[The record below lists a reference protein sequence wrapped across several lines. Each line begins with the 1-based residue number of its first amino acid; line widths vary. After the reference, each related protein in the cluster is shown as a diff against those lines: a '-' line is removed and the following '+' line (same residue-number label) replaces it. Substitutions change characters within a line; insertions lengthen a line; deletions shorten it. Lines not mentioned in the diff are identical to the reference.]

1 MVAGGPAFAAG
12 PDAAFGAAERRAF
25 IGRAVVEVGRFF
37 VHADA
42 QNVVDGHAHGVS
54 GVPLH
59 AGQDQKVVVLPGVA
73 DLAVVADRD
82 EVVAGFPV
90 DVDRLHRFQNPV
102 GNRGVH
108 VHISFIPVSS
118 VFQNSHSCPPSITLR
133 APLCITLPA
142 SQHCCSAR
150 CCRSRIR
157 SRICRIHIGHSRSVR
172 SRNGRSHSRIRL
184 LRRG

>member
-1 MVAGGPAFAAG
+1 MGQNGNAARLADRIHDGLRVGMVAGGPAFAAG

-42 QNVVDGHAHGVS
+42 QDVVDGHAHGVS

-108 VHISFIPVSS
+108 MHISFIPVSS
-118 VFQNSHSCPPSITLR
+118 VFQNSHGCPPSITPACAALYYSSSVS
-133 APLCITLPA
+133 ALLLCSVLP
-142 SQHCCSAR
+142 
-150 CCRSRIR
+150 
-157 SRICRIHIGHSRSVR
+157 
-172 SRNGRSHSRIRL
+172 
-184 LRRG
+184 